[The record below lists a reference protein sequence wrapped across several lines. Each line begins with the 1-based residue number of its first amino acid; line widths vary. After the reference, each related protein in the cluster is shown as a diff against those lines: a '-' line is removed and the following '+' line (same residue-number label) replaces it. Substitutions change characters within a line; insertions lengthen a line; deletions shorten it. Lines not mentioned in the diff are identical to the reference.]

1 MSTSLA
7 EQDKLFFIE
16 TASEKHTSYAEQVS
30 HMLEESAKARGI
42 GIAKRPPE
50 YLAQKM
56 REGKAVLA
64 FAKEDGRLIGFSY
77 IETWSHG
84 NYVANSGLIVD
95 PAFRNYGLG
104 KRIKHA
110 IFELSRAKYSH
121 AKIFSIT
128 TSHAVMKMNTELG
141 FKPVP
146 FSELTADDE
155 FWKGCST
162 CKNFD
167 ILTRNNRKHCLCTG
181 LLFDPQAERV
191 VQIQKRENRL
201 VVLAF
206 SGGLDTAYCAKFL
219 AAEQGLDVHSV
230 VVNTGGF
237 TASELEE
244 LEAMAFR
251 LGVKEHVV
259 LDETANYYQKCVKY
273 LIFGNVLKNNTYPL
287 SASAERVFQAT
298 ALAQYARAIKAGSIA
313 HGSTGLDNDQVRF
326 DIAFNILVPEAAI
339 LAPIRDNHVSR
350 NQEIEYLKKHGF
362 EFDLARAQYSLN
374 KGLWGATIGGRET
387 FTSSEWLPEEAFPTR
402 FSAGEP
408 QTVELHFKQGELVA
422 INDTRFDDPVMAI
435 QQLEKIAGPYAIGRD
450 LHVDDTTIGIKDRL
464 GFEAAAPLTIIK
476 AHHALEKHVLT
487 KWQLYWKDQLAT
499 WYGTMLHEGQYL
511 DPVMRDIE
519 SFFENTQQNVSGM
532 VSVHLAPYRF
542 QILGVTSP
550 HDLMSPEFSVYS
562 EAQHAWSAEDTRGF
576 AKILANPY
584 AIYYKVN
591 KPKTRE

>member
-7 EQDKLFFIE
+7 EQDRLFYIE
-16 TASEKHTSYAEQVS
+16 AAGEQHVRYAEQVS

-64 FAKEDGRLIGFSY
+64 FAQSDGRLIGFSY
-77 IETWSHG
+77 VETWSHG

-95 PAFRNYGLG
+95 PEFRHHGLG

-110 IFELSRAKYSH
+110 IFELSRTKYPH

-167 ILTRNNRKHCLCTG
+167 ILSRNNRKHCLCTG
-181 LLFDPQAERV
+181 LLFDPQAERT
-191 VQIQKRENRL
+191 VQIQRRENRL

-219 AAEQGLDVHSV
+219 AAEQGLEVHSV

-237 TASELEE
+237 TASELAEM
-244 LEAMAFR
+244 EAMAYR
-251 LGVKEHVV
+251 LGVKRHIV
-259 LDETANYYQKCVKY
+259 LDETASYYARCVKY

-326 DIAFNILVPEAAI
+326 DIAFNILLPEAAI
-339 LAPIRDNHVSR
+339 LAPIRDHRVSR

-362 EFDLARAQYSLN
+362 ELDGAKAQYSFN
-374 KGLWGATIGGRET
+374 KGLWGATIAGRET

-408 QTVELHFKQGELVA
+408 QTLELHFTRGELFGV
-422 INDTRFDDPVMAI
+422 NEERFDDPVAAI

-464 GFEAAAPLTIIK
+464 GFEAAAPLVIIK

-487 KWQLYWKDQLAT
+487 KWQLYWKDQLAE
-499 WYGTMLHEGQYL
+499 WYGMMLHEGQYL
-511 DPVMRDIE
+511 DPVMRDVE
-519 SFFENTQQNVSGM
+519 SFMTNTQQNVSG
-532 VSVHLAPYRF
+532 VVTVHLAPYRF
-542 QILGVTSP
+542 QILGVSSP
-550 HDLMSPEFSVYS
+550 HDLMSPEFSVYN
-562 EAQHAWSAEDTRGF
+562 EAQHTWSAEDTRGF
-576 AKILANPY
+576 AKMLANPY

-591 KPKTRE
+591 KPNADI

>member
-1 MSTSLA
+1 MSTTIENSDDLFLLEAASEVHVQHA
-7 EQDKLFFIE
+7 EQI
-16 TASEKHTSYAEQVS
+16 SR
-30 HMLEESAKARGI
+30 MLEESAKARGI

-56 REGKAVLA
+56 REGKAVIA
-64 FAKEDGRLIGFSY
+64 FHKDGRLVGFSY
-77 IETWSHG
+77 IETWTHG
-84 NYVANSGLIVD
+84 KYVANSGLIVD
-95 PAFRNYGLG
+95 PEFRNYGLG

-110 IFELSRAKYSH
+110 IFELSRKKYPN

-141 FKPVP
+141 FKPAP
-146 FSELTADDE
+146 FSELTADAE
-155 FWKGCST
+155 FWQGCST

-181 LLFDPQAERV
+181 LLFDPHDERV
-191 VQIQKRENRL
+191 VQIRKRENRL

-219 AAEQGLDVHSV
+219 SMEMELEVHSV

-237 TASELEE
+237 TASELMEIE
-244 LEAMAFR
+244 KMAYR
-251 LGVKEHVV
+251 LGVKQHTV
-259 LDETANYYQKCVKY
+259 LDETKNYYQKCVKY

-298 ALAQYARAIKAGSIA
+298 ALARYARANKAGSLA

-326 DIAFNILVPEAAI
+326 DIAFNILFPEATI
-339 LAPIRDNHVSR
+339 IAPIRDHHVSR
-350 NQEIEYLKKHGF
+350 NQEIEYLKKHGV
-362 EFDLARAQYSLN
+362 ELDWAKAQYSLN
-374 KGLWGATIGGRET
+374 KGLWGAAIGGRET

-408 QTVELHFKQGELVA
+408 QTLELHFKKGELFG
-422 INDTRFDDPVMAI
+422 INDTAFDDPVQAI
-435 QQLEKIAGPYAIGRD
+435 QHLEKIAGPYAVGRD
-450 LHVDDTTIGIKDRL
+450 LHVDDTTIGIKDRI
-464 GFEAAAPLTIIK
+464 GFEAAASLIIIK

-487 KWQLYWKDQLAT
+487 KWQLYWKDQLAN
-499 WYGTMLHEGQYL
+499 WYGNMLHEGQYL

-519 SFFENTQQNVSGM
+519 SFLENSQGTVSGM

-550 HDLMSPEFSVYS
+550 HDLMSPEFSVYN
-562 EAQHAWSAEDTRGF
+562 EAYHSWTADDTRGF
-576 AKILANPY
+576 AKMLANPY
-584 AIYYKVN
+584 TIYYKVN
-591 KPKTRE
+591 KPNEQS